1 MFNQLFP
8 QRIDNAYRGHKLALW
23 LFGLIVLMKTAMSVN
38 SILLGHKIATS
49 ADGIPLDTF
58 PPAAAGT
65 IISMFAIWGLAHLMI
80 SLLCTLVLFRYRAM
94 VPLMFAFLLLEH
106 LGRKLV
112 LHYLSMASSGAAPG
126 SYINFILLATMI
138 VGLGLSLW
146 SRYAV
151 LPAPEDTAKL
161 HKSAS

>member
-8 QRIDNAYRGHKLALW
+8 QRIDNTYRGHQLALW

-38 SILLGHKIATS
+38 SIFLGHKIATS

-80 SLLCTLVLFRYRAM
+80 CLLCALVLFRYRAL
-94 VPLMFAFLLLEH
+94 VPFMFLFLLLEH

-112 LHYLSMASSGAAPG
+112 LQFIPFVRYVNLALLAVMIAGLALSFSTRKAFQGAA
-126 SYINFILLATMI
+126 
-138 VGLGLSLW
+138 
-146 SRYAV
+146 
-151 LPAPEDTAKL
+151 
-161 HKSAS
+161 